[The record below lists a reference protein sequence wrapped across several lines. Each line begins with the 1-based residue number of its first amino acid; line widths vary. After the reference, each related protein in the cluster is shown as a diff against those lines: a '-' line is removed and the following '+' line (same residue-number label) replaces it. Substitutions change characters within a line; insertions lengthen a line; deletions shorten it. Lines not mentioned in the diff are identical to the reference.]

1 MRILIVDDD
10 PFICKLLARQLKTLG
25 FDQVTVCQRARVAV
39 EHLERHPGCTN
50 LILCDLQMP
59 EMDGI
64 ELIRHLVRLNYSGS
78 LVLISGEDERILQ
91 SAERLARAHRLRV
104 SGALFKPVSSE
115 RLQRLLEQET
125 PGVSTLRDA
134 ESRSYDADEL
144 ARGIEAG
151 ELINHYQPKV
161 DFASAQC
168 TGVETLVR
176 WRHPQDGLVYPDRFV
191 ALAEEAGLIDALM
204 RTVLRNALRD
214 ARQWREQG
222 LELQLAVN
230 VSMDNLQGLDF
241 PDLVEQEA
249 LAAGVP
255 LSSLVLEV
263 TESHL
268 MKNRQDALDIL
279 TRLRLKRISLSI
291 DDFGTGHSSLAQLRD
306 IPFNELKIDRSFVH
320 GACGDVSL
328 HTILDASLD
337 MARRLG
343 MKTVAEGIEDRA
355 DWDHLR
361 QAGCDVA
368 QGWFI
373 AKAMPAEQLPDWL
386 QAWDERRSELTPT
399 APVIPDR

>member
-1 MRILIVDDD
+1 MRILVVDDD
-10 PFICKLLARQLKTLG
+10 TFICRLLVRQLQTLG
-25 FDQVTVCQRARVAV
+25 FKQVRACERARAAV
-39 EHLERHPGCTN
+39 EHLEQQPGSID

-64 ELIRHLVRLNYSGS
+64 EFIRHLVRLGYAGA
-78 LVLISGEDERILQ
+78 LVLVSGEDERILQ
-91 SAERLARAHRLRV
+91 SAERLAQAHGLRV

-115 RLQRLLEQET
+115 RLLRLLEQET
-125 PGVSTLRDA
+125 PGVSKQRAA
-134 ESRSYDADEL
+134 ETRSYGADEL

-151 ELINHYQPKV
+151 ELVNHYQPKV
-161 DFASAQC
+161 DFANAQC
-168 TGVETLVR
+168 SGVETLVR
-176 WRHPQDGLVYPDRFV
+176 WQHPKDGLVYPDRFI

-204 RTVLRNALRD
+204 RAVLRNALRD
-214 ARQWREQG
+214 ARRWREQG
-222 LELQLAVN
+222 LELQMAVN
-230 VSMDNLQGLDF
+230 VSMDNLQELDF
-241 PDLVEQEA
+241 PDLVEHEA

-255 LSSLVLEV
+255 LSSLILEV

-268 MKNRQDALDIL
+268 MKNRQAALDIL
-279 TRLRLKRISLSI
+279 TRLRLKRIHLSI
-291 DDFGTGHSSLAQLRD
+291 DDFGTGHSSLVQLRD

-320 GACGDVSL
+320 GAWRDAAL

-373 AKAMPAEQLPDWL
+373 AKAMPAEQLPAWL
-386 QAWDERRSELTPT
+386 QAWDGQGRALAVGTPL
-399 APVIPDR
+399 IPDS